1 MAQSLGFAEFLI
13 EWYFLPH
20 TKVISPT
27 TYAGTPLYSPKLTI
41 SGLFLVIMGQFF
53 RSIAMIEASS
63 NFSHEIAT
71 EKRLTHTLV
80 TSGVYALVR
89 HPSYFGFF
97 WWSVGTQVFLANPL
111 STVVFVAVLWRFFSS
126 RIQYCSPFVSAVNI

>member
-1 MAQSLGFAEFLI
+1 MAQTLGFTEFLV
-13 EWYFLPH
+13 ELYFLPH

-27 TYAGTPLYSPKLTI
+27 TYVGMFLYVPRTHVA
-41 SGLFLVIMGQFF
+41 GLFLVLMGQFF
-53 RSIAMIEASS
+53 RSVAMIEASS
-63 NFSHEIAT
+63 NFSHQIAT
-71 EKRLTHTLV
+71 EKKPTHSLV

-111 STVVFVAVLWRFFSS
+111 ATIVFVAVLWRFFSL
-126 RIQYCSPFVSAVNI
+126 RIM